1 MWLAGFAKLMH
12 QRDERQEGAVCWEYK
27 VILVSP
33 SGHLCWFG
41 WDGVNF
47 HRKLGEV
54 SERPRGPVCCLGINR
69 DTIVH
74 HTLLTKGFEV
84 NFGDL

>member
-1 MWLAGFAKLMH
+1 MLGVQGDTGQSKW
-12 QRDERQEGAVCWEYK
+12 
-27 VILVSP
+27 P
-33 SGHLCWFG
+33 LCWFG
-41 WDGVNF
+41 WDGVNI

-54 SERPRGPVCCLGINR
+54 SERLRGPVCCLGINR